1 MSGAH
6 GLRNPQQDVASKP
19 NGALTDVYLAELS
32 TLYDAEIQ
40 ALRVLPRLRD
50 AARSLKLR
58 EALARHCDETR
69 LHIERLQLIFTHWGA
84 QADAGHSAGLAGI
97 VQEADER
104 LHDGATDDARD
115 AIVIGVAQRLEHYE
129 IAGYGCAR
137 IFARRLNRP
146 DEARLLLETLEEEG
160 RAARRISEVAE
171 SQAELDLTGAMVEVR
186 PGSHI
191 ATPPH
196 GDKLR

>member
-1 MSGAH
+1 M
-6 GLRNPQQDVASKP
+6 AS
-19 NGALTDVYLAELS
+19 GALTDEYLDELA

-50 AARSLKLR
+50 AARSMRLR
-58 EALARHCDETR
+58 DALTRHSDETR
-69 LHIERLQLIFTHWGA
+69 LHVERLQLIFTHWGG
-84 QADAGHSAGLAGI
+84 QAATRHAAGLAGI

-104 LHDGATDDARD
+104 LNEGATDEARD
-115 AIVIGVAQRLEHYE
+115 AVVIGLAQRLEHYE
-129 IAGYGCAR
+129 IAAYGCVR
-137 IFARRLNRP
+137 TLARRLGRP

-160 RAARRISEVAE
+160 RAARRLTEIAE
-171 SQAELDLTGAMVEVR
+171 SQAEVELSGALVEAR
-186 PGSHI
+186 PGFHA

>member
-1 MSGAH
+1 MT
-6 GLRNPQQDVASKP
+6 
-19 NGALTDVYLAELS
+19 NGALTDVYLDELS
-32 TLYDAEIQ
+32 TLYDAEMQ

-50 AARSLKLR
+50 AARGLKLR
-58 EALARHCDETR
+58 EALTRHCDETR
-69 LHIERLQLIFTHWGA
+69 LHIERLQLIFTHWGGQRA
-84 QADAGHSAGLAGI
+84 VGHSAGLAGI

-104 LHDGATDDARD
+104 LNDAATDDARD
-115 AIVIGVAQRLEHYE
+115 AVVIAIAQRLEHYE
-129 IAGYGCAR
+129 IAAYGCAR
-137 IFARRLNRP
+137 CYARRLSRP

-160 RAARRISEVAE
+160 RAARRLTEVAE
-171 SQAELDLTGAMVEVR
+171 SQAEIELTGAMVEAR